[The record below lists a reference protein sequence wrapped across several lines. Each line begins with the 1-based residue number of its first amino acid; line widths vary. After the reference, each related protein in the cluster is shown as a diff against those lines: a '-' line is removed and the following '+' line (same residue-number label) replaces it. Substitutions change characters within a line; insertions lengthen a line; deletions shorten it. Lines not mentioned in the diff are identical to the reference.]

1 MAQPFENA
9 VMTSL
14 GIKLL
19 NDAQAG
25 ECNIEF
31 TRIAVGDGTYSAEE
45 KERSS
50 LETMESLKNEKETK
64 NIKIVSTVVVEKEG
78 VHGEVGKILSVDAKK
93 GLICA
98 ACGEG
103 ILGITALVPEGKGK
117 MNAGDFIRGRK
128 IDAGDV
134 LLTPEFD
141 KK

>member
-1 MAQPFENA
+1 M
-9 VMTSL
+9 
-14 GIKLL
+14 
-19 NDAQAG
+19 
-25 ECNIEF
+25 
-31 TRIAVGDGTYSAEE
+31 
-45 KERSS
+45 
-50 LETMESLKNEKETK
+50 
-64 NIKIVSTVVVEKEG
+64 EKEG

-134 LLTPEFD
+134 LLPPEID
-141 KK
+141 KKLKGEFHCL

>member
-1 MAQPFENA
+1 MPELLKKLEK
-9 VMTSL
+9 T
-14 GIKLL
+14 GIK
-19 NDAQAG
+19 
-25 ECNIEF
+25 
-31 TRIAVGDGTYSAEE
+31 V
-45 KERSS
+45 
-50 LETMESLKNEKETK
+50 LKNEKETK

-78 VHGEVGKILSVDAKK
+78 IHGEVGKILSVDAKK